1 MSEDKRI
8 EQRDELVYRY
18 CEQKPYNPAT
28 DALLVQDFV
37 RGASINKKR
46 ETIKK
51 EKEE

>member
-37 RGASINKKR
+37 RVRK
-46 ETIKK
+46 TIRK
-51 EKEE
+51 EVAGEGTRTD